1 MQGVAFGTKH
11 SYYDWGLILSEA
23 PVVSPPKVKDKL
35 VDVPGA
41 DGSLDLTETLTG
53 KVQYEM
59 RDITFKFTM
68 MAARDRWP
76 SLYSEI
82 LNHLHGKTV
91 DIVLDNDPDYF
102 YTGRA
107 QVSKWEP
114 GQVVAEMTIKAK
126 VQPYKEPRTDSGKAV
141 L

>member
-1 MQGVAFGTKH
+1 MQGVNFGGKH
-11 SYYDWGLILSEA
+11 SYWDWGLILSEA
-23 PVVSPPKVKDKL
+23 PVVSPPKPKEKL
-35 VDVPGA
+35 VEVLGA
-41 DGSLDLTETLTG
+41 DGKLDITECLTG

-68 MAARDRWP
+68 MCSRERWP
-76 SLYSEI
+76 EMYSEI

-91 DIVLDNDPDYF
+91 EITLDNDHGYF

-114 GQVVAEMTIKAK
+114 GQTVAEMVIKAK
-126 VQPYKEPRTDSGKAV
+126 VAPYKTFRYNGERKV

>member
-1 MQGVAFGTKH
+1 MQGVNFNGKH
-11 SYYDWGLILSEA
+11 SYWDWGLILSEA
-23 PVVSPPKVKDKL
+23 PVVSPPKPKEKL

-68 MAARDRWP
+68 MISRERWP
-76 SLYSEI
+76 EMYSEI
-82 LNHLHGKTV
+82 LAHLHGKVVEIT
-91 DIVLDNDPDYF
+91 LDNDQDYF

-107 QVSKWEP
+107 KIDKWEP
-114 GQVVAEMTIKAK
+114 GQAVAEMTIKAK
-126 VQPYKEPRTDSGKAV
+126 VAPYKISRYDSGKKV